1 MSKERYC
8 AIDIGSNAMRAVFA
22 KVKNNEIYCFKNY
35 RYPLRLGADV
45 FKYGKITSERLKI
58 TEDAF
63 GELFL
68 KLSKH
73 GVENVKASATSA
85 IRDSLNGEYIIDR
98 IKKQTGIEIE
108 VIDGMKEAQLIKNI
122 IDFKFSLKNK
132 TALLIDIGGG
142 STEITLTQNSKII
155 TSRSYQF
162 GTVRLL
168 ESHKLN
174 SIEEDIIYF
183 CENVNA
189 HLAHYTKHIDIC
201 FGTGGNLR
209 RMGKLR
215 NDLLGKSSTQINV
228 NELESILLEIEP
240 YSIEKR
246 MRLFNMRRDRADVI
260 IPAMQ
265 MIEHL
270 LHYTNIDKIHL
281 PRVGLKEGILLN
293 MVQPKP
299 DKIHLAIKGQ

>member
-1 MSKERYC
+1 MKKYC

-22 KVKNNEIYCFKNY
+22 KVYDNEAHCFKNY

-45 FKYGKITSERLKI
+45 FKYGKITNERMKI
-58 TEDAF
+58 TELAF

-73 GVENVKASATSA
+73 NIDHVRACATSA
-85 IRDSLNGEYIIDR
+85 LRDSLNGEYLINK
-98 IKKQTGIEIE
+98 IKKQTGINIE
-108 VIDGMKEAQLIKNI
+108 VIDGMKEAQLIKNAV
-122 IDFKFSLKNK
+122 DFNLPLKDK
-132 TALLIDIGGG
+132 SALLIDIGGG
-142 STEITLTQNSKII
+142 STEITLTRNSKII

-189 HLAHYTKHIDIC
+189 HLAHFTEHIDIC
-201 FGTGGNLR
+201 IGTGGNLR

-215 NDLLGKSSTQINV
+215 NNLLGKPTTSINV
-228 NELESILLEIEP
+228 NELESILLEVEP

-246 MRLFNMRRDRADVI
+246 MNMFNMRRDRADVI

-270 LHYTNIDKIHL
+270 LHYTNIKNIYL
-281 PRVGLKEGILLN
+281 PRVGLKEGILLDSIKPR
-293 MVQPKP
+293 PK
-299 DKIHLAIKGQ
+299 KLHLAIKGQ

>member
-1 MSKERYC
+1 MKKIC

-22 KVKNNEIYCFKNY
+22 KVIDEETFCFKNY

-45 FKYGKITSERLKI
+45 FKYGKITPERFKI
-58 TEDAF
+58 TEQSF

-73 GVENVKASATSA
+73 NIENVRACATSA
-85 IRDSLNGEYIIDR
+85 LRDSLNGEYLINKIY
-98 IKKQTGIEIE
+98 KQTGIEIE
-108 VIDGMKEAQLIKNI
+108 VIDGMKEAQLIKNAVN
-122 IDFKFSLKNK
+122 FNFSLKNK

-142 STEITLTQNSKII
+142 STEITLTRNSKII

-168 ESHKLN
+168 ESHKLK

-189 HLAHYTKHIDIC
+189 HLSHFSDQIDVCI
-201 FGTGGNLR
+201 GTGGNLR

-215 NDLLGKSSTQINV
+215 NNLLGKPSTMMHV
-228 NELESILLEIEP
+228 SELESLLLEVEP

-246 MRLFNMRRDRADVI
+246 MKLFNMRRDRADVI

-270 LHYTNIDKIHL
+270 LHYTNIQNIYL
-281 PRVGLKEGILLN
+281 PRVGLKEGILLD
-293 MVQPKP
+293 MIKPKP
-299 DKIHLAIKGQ
+299 SKLHLAIKGQ